1 VAELEEIKKAVVE
14 AVNEKDEGK
23 IEIKSM
29 RLAQKGTQT
38 TTATLD
44 RDWADKLISMRT
56 IRIEMCMCKIQE
68 RVDLGRCYKCWC
80 YGHMASACRGTDRT
94 KLCLNCAQ
102 DGHKISECGREAF
115 CPLCE
120 RMGHAARAGSCKI
133 FREARETA
141 RSNKRGNESAES
153 RRTSN
158 EEGARDPSK
167 NGD

>member
-68 RVDLGRCYKCWC
+68 SG
-80 YGHMASACRGTDRT
+80 S
-94 KLCLNCAQ
+94 
-102 DGHKISECGREAF
+102 REM
-115 CPLCE
+115 L
-120 RMGHAARAGSCKI
+120 
-133 FREARETA
+133 
-141 RSNKRGNESAES
+141 
-153 RRTSN
+153 
-158 EEGARDPSK
+158 
-167 NGD
+167 